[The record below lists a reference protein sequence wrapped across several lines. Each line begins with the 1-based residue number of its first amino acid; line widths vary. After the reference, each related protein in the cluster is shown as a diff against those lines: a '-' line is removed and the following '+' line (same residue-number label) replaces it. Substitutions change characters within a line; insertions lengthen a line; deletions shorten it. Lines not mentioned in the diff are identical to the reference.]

1 MRQPPPPQPSGE
13 FGEFG
18 PTGGYV
24 PPAPRASVVRVT
36 DGFGPAGSGSGVT
49 GQTPVPV
56 RHAEPR
62 EQQPPKAEQPAKRP
76 SYLVEGDDDEMFG
89 NDEFT
94 APPVIG
100 E

>member
-1 MRQPPPPQPSGE
+1 TGTFVPPSPQPVRPVLSGFGPSGSGTPTGHTPVPPRAADPEPPVPAAPPPP
-13 FGEFG
+13 
-18 PTGGYV
+18 
-24 PPAPRASVVRVT
+24 
-36 DGFGPAGSGSGVT
+36 
-49 GQTPVPV
+49 
-56 RHAEPR
+56 
-62 EQQPPKAEQPAKRP
+62 KRP

>member
-1 MRQPPPPQPSGE
+1 MRHHEPEPEAPPPP
-13 FGEFG
+13 
-18 PTGGYV
+18 
-24 PPAPRASVVRVT
+24 PPV
-36 DGFGPAGSGSGVT
+36 
-49 GQTPVPV
+49 
-56 RHAEPR
+56 
-62 EQQPPKAEQPAKRP
+62 KRP

>member
-1 MRQPPPPQPSGE
+1 MLPADG
-13 FGEFG
+13 FG
-18 PTGGYV
+18 PTG
-24 PPAPRASVVRVT
+24 
-36 DGFGPAGSGSGVT
+36 SGSVT
-49 GQTPVPV
+49 GQTAVPV
-56 RHAEPR
+56 RHHEP
-62 EQQPPKAEQPAKRP
+62 EPEAPPSPPPVKRP